1 MLTELEGAI
10 LSDILYRGRD
20 TAFRVRRAFADSP
33 SLEWKGSAGAVYS
46 AIQRLERNGLVLA
59 IPIGDA
65 RSTKRLS
72 VTDHGRTALL
82 EWACDPTRSASVGA
96 DPFRLRA
103 GIWLML
109 PPDQRLE
116 VIARIKVEVAASIT
130 ALTVY
135 SRLND
140 AIERASVDLSLRL
153 QHARLEW
160 LSALAEETAG

>member
-33 SLEWKGSAGAVYS
+33 SIEWKGSAGAVYS
-46 AIQRLERNGLVLA
+46 AIRRLERGGLLLA
-59 IPIGDA
+59 VPVGDA

-72 VTDHGRTALL
+72 VTDSGREALL
-82 EWACDPTRSASVGA
+82 AWACDPARAASVGV

-109 PPDQRLE
+109 DRERRRQA
-116 VIARIKVEVAASIT
+116 IADTEGEIRASIE
-130 ALTVY
+130 ALAAY
-135 SRLND
+135 SRLGD
-140 AIERASVDLSLRL
+140 AIEQASVDLSLRL

-160 LSALAEETAG
+160 LAALKDDDAA